1 MIFNRLYTKIL
12 FSFLAVLVI
21 AEILVLVFV
30 FMGPARKFRTG
41 FEHYMKT
48 KALVVREIVEDKIR
62 SSPTTAWSDNR
73 ALRDYIVDLGRILG
87 ARVWLSDKT
96 GAVVAKSFPE
106 ELPPLVGDIQSQKP
120 MRYGG
125 FKLLSHRETDYY
137 AIIPIVVSEKETGNL
152 HVLLNIKAFPPHSA
166 YFLSSIL
173 ILGLVI
179 ALSIIPVSRLITR
192 RLKTLRESAIRIA
205 DGDLSHRVNIKGK
218 DEIGELAQAFNGM
231 TEKLENMI
239 VSGKELTANVSHEL
253 RSPLTRIRI
262 AEEMLREKLT
272 NAGIDGWEAHLDA
285 IQEDIQD
292 LDSLIGRTLELSKLN
307 IHESPFRFEPLV
319 PSELIKNLLQ
329 RLGLIIERKKLH
341 VKTELS
347 QDFPIMGDA
356 ETLTSAFMNIL
367 ENAVKFAP
375 EKGHISVRMDWQPA
389 SLEIHIINTF
399 GELSKQDLLR
409 IFDPFYRIKRAA
421 AAGSGLGLTIA
432 RKVIERH
439 SGAIEARNAEKGLEI
454 IVSLPRSLV

>member
-21 AEILVLVFV
+21 AEIFVLVFV
-30 FMGPARKFRTG
+30 FIGPARKFHTG
-41 FEHYMKT
+41 FENYMKT
-48 KALVVREIVEDKIR
+48 KALVVREIIEGKIR
-62 SSPTTAWSDNR
+62 SSPTAAWSDNT
-73 ALRDYIVDLGRILG
+73 ALRDYIVDLGKILG
-87 ARVWLSDKT
+87 ARIWLSDKT
-96 GAVVAKSFPE
+96 GAVVVKSFPGE
-106 ELPPLVGDIQSQKP
+106 IPPLVRDVQSQKP

-125 FKLLSHRETDYY
+125 FKLLSHRKTDYY

-179 ALSIIPVSRLITR
+179 ALSIIPVSGLITR
-192 RLKTLRESAIRIA
+192 RLKMLRESAIRIA
-205 DGDLSHRVNIKGK
+205 GGDLSHRVNIRGK

-231 TEKLENMI
+231 TEKLSNMI

-262 AEEMLREKLT
+262 AEEILRKRLT
-272 NAGIDGWEAHLDA
+272 DAGINGWETHLDA

-307 IHESPFRFEPLV
+307 MHESSLRFESLE
-319 PSELIKNLLQ
+319 PSELIKSSLQ
-329 RLGLIIERKKLH
+329 KLGLTIGKKKLH
-341 VKTELS
+341 VTTELGP
-347 QDFPIMGDA
+347 DFPIIGDA
-356 ETLTSAFMNIL
+356 EALTSAFMNIL
-367 ENAVKFAP
+367 ENAVKFTP
-375 EKGHISVRMDWQPA
+375 EKGDIAVRMDWQPA
-389 SLEIHIINTF
+389 SLEIHVINTF

-409 IFDPFYRIKRAA
+409 IFDPFYRIKRTAS
-421 AAGSGLGLTIA
+421 AGSGLGLTIT
-432 RKVIERH
+432 RKVVERH
-439 SGAIEARNAEKGLEI
+439 GGTIEARNTEKGLEI
-454 IVSLPRSLV
+454 IISLTRSLV

>member
-30 FMGPARKFRTG
+30 FIGPARKFQTG
-41 FEHYMKT
+41 FEGYMKT
-48 KALVVREIVEDKIR
+48 KAQVVREIVKDKIL
-62 SSPTTAWSDNR
+62 SSPTTAWSDNT
-73 ALRDYIVDLGRILG
+73 ALKDYIVDLGRILG

-96 GAVVAKSFPE
+96 GMVVAKSFAG
-106 ELPPLVGDIQSQKP
+106 ELPPLVQDIQNQKP
-120 MRYGG
+120 MCYGG
-125 FKLLSHRETDYY
+125 FKLLSHRKTDYY

-152 HVLLNIKAFPPHSA
+152 HVLLNIKAFPPHNA
-166 YFLSSIL
+166 YFLSGIL

-179 ALSIIPVSRLITR
+179 ALSIIPVSGLITK

-205 DGDLSHRVNIKGK
+205 DGDLSHRVNIRGK
-218 DEIGELAQAFNGM
+218 DEIGELAQAFNSM
-231 TEKLENMI
+231 TEKLEGTI

-272 NAGIDGWEAHLDA
+272 NTGTDGWEVQLDA
-285 IQEDIQD
+285 IKEDIQD

-307 IHESPFRFEPLV
+307 IHESPLRFEPLML
-319 PSELIKNLLQ
+319 SELIKSLLQ
-329 RLGLIIERKKLH
+329 KLRPIIEQKKLH
-341 VKTELS
+341 VITELS
-347 QDFPIMGDA
+347 EDFSIMGDA
-356 ETLTSAFMNIL
+356 EALMSAFMNIL

-375 EKGHISVRMDWQPA
+375 ETGHISVRMNWRPG
-389 SLEIHIINTF
+389 SLEIHVTNTF
-399 GELSKQDLLR
+399 SELSKQDLLR

-421 AAGSGLGLTIA
+421 TTGSGLGLTIA

-439 SGAIEARNAEKGLEI
+439 SGTIGACNAKNGLEI
-454 IVSLPRSLV
+454 IVSLPRSPN

>member
-41 FEHYMKT
+41 FEQYMKT

-62 SSPTTAWSDNR
+62 SSPTIAWSDNT
-73 ALRDYIVDLGRILG
+73 ALRDYVVDLGRILG

-106 ELPPLVGDIQSQKP
+106 ELPPLVRNMQNQKP
-120 MRYGG
+120 LRYGG
-125 FKLLSHRETDYY
+125 FKLLSHRGTDYH
-137 AIIPIVVSEKETGNL
+137 AIIPITISEKETGNL

-179 ALSIIPVSRLITR
+179 ALSVIPVSRLITR

-218 DEIGELAQAFNGM
+218 DEIGELAQTFNGM

-239 VSGKELTANVSHEL
+239 LSGKELTANVSHEL

-307 IHESPFRFEPLV
+307 MHESPLRFEPLIL
-319 PSELIKNLLQ
+319 SELIKSLLQ
-329 RLGLIIERKKLH
+329 KLGLIIEQKKLH
-341 VKTELS
+341 VITELS
-347 QDFPIMGDA
+347 EGFPVMGDA
-356 ETLTSAFMNIL
+356 EALASAFMNIL
-367 ENAVKFAP
+367 ENAVKFTP
-375 EKGHISVRMDWQPA
+375 EKGYISVCMVWQPA
-389 SLEIHIINTF
+389 SLEIRIINTF

-421 AAGSGLGLTIA
+421 AGSGLGLTIA

-439 SGAIEARNAEKGLEI
+439 SGTIEARNAEDGLEI
-454 IVSLPRSLV
+454 IISFPHSLL